1 MMAILKFVTSL
12 KLQNIF
18 YHNGKR
24 NITINS
30 SILEHIVCQKDCI
43 EDKLSVMLQL
53 IGSADP
59 CSSDANLQRCG
70 AR

>member
-1 MMAILKFVTSL
+1 MAEYFFIIIMAKEILQLTLPF
-12 KLQNIF
+12 
-18 YHNGKR
+18 
-24 NITINS
+24 
-30 SILEHIVCQKDCI
+30 LERIVCQKDCI